1 MRARSATTRFESFEE
16 HGDAVP
22 VPCRERLQV
31 DDVEPR
37 DFTLRKVPE
46 HPASWP
52 GPCLPREIGIC
63 VRVGIVQQIETSS
76 TMKLRAQLDAAATL
90 LDEGA
95 AQSAVRMLRSSWE
108 PELSAD
114 DLVPLYCMWVRALCD
129 VGELDHARTLA
140 ERAADEF
147 PREPDVQ
154 IAVGNVYDLLGRLEQ
169 ARDAFQAAIE
179 VSPNGALQYYNLGAV
194 LERLGDEEGAET
206 CYREATSIET
216 EGSTLYEASAALG
229 ALLRRTGR
237 LDEAAGV
244 YEAYLEEDPINVDL
258 LVEHGICLSD
268 LDAYEEAL
276 ERFELALTLDG
287 EHAGAWYNL
296 AITQYRMGRQEE
308 ALASMQCA
316 RDVDPQSPLTLA
328 VLGSWQLSRSRDP
341 ETGVD
346 FDESLGNLYGALDM
360 LRRLDSESLSPS
372 YAGLVCEEVFEA
384 LWQNDRLGEARE
396 VAKMAGQRDWITAH
410 MLNTLNEADHGR
422 APAVE
427 TFTVQARA
435 EAGEAPEYWP
445 SDAQG
450 FTTGLT
456 VLAADEDEAR
466 RYSLEY
472 LRSIEP
478 SPAIDFQIETVR
490 PGGPED
496 VAGAEFSAQPR
507 ARGVVGV
514 SRTRAYF
521 RL

>member
-1 MRARSATTRFESFEE
+1 
-16 HGDAVP
+16 
-22 VPCRERLQV
+22 
-31 DDVEPR
+31 
-37 DFTLRKVPE
+37 
-46 HPASWP
+46 
-52 GPCLPREIGIC
+52 
-63 VRVGIVQQIETSS
+63 
-76 TMKLRAQLDAAATL
+76 MKLRAQLDAAATL

-95 AQSAVRMLRSSWE
+95 ARSAVRMLRSSWE
-108 PELSAD
+108 PELCVD

-154 IAVGNVYDLLGRLEQ
+154 IAVGNVYDLLGQLEN

-179 VSPNGALQYYNLGAV
+179 AAPGGALQFYNLGAV
-194 LERLGDEEGAET
+194 LERLGDEDGAET
-206 CYREATSIET
+206 CYREATAIEAD
-216 EGSTLYEASAALG
+216 GNTLFEASAALG

-237 LDEAAGV
+237 LEEAAGV
-244 YEAYLEEDPINVDL
+244 YDSYLDGDPINVDL

-268 LDAYEEAL
+268 LDTYEEAID
-276 ERFELALTLDG
+276 RFELALTLDN

-296 AITQYRMGRQEE
+296 AITQYRMGRHEE

-328 VLGSWQLSRSRDP
+328 VLGSWQLVRALNP
-341 ETGVD
+341 AEGAD
-346 FDESLGNLYGALDM
+346 FDESLANLYGALDM
-360 LRRLDSESLSPS
+360 LHRLDGDGLSAN

-384 LWQNDRLGEARE
+384 LWQNERLGEARE
-396 VAKMAGQRDWITAH
+396 VARMAGQRDWITAH
-410 MLNTLNEADHGR
+410 MLNALNEADHGR
-422 APAVE
+422 APQVE

-435 EAGEAPEYWP
+435 ESGEAPEYWP

-456 VLAADEDEAR
+456 VLAANEDEAR
-466 RYSLEY
+466 EYSLAY
-472 LRSIEP
+472 LRGLEP

-490 PGGPED
+490 PGGLEEIP
-496 VAGAEFSAQPR
+496 GAEYSMQPR

-514 SRTRAYF
+514 ARTRAYF